1 MEEIYPGQRE
11 LEVGGTFVPTEEE
24 AKILEGSNVSAA
36 AVQSFVDASGAK
48 QTINAAIGGLAL
60 KNNPPQAVA
69 SETPVEAAPEQP
81 EQVEKTEEVKTQE

>member
-1 MEEIYPGQRE
+1 MEELALGQRE

-24 AKILEGSNVSAA
+24 AKLLEANNVSAV

-60 KNNPPQAVA
+60 THKPEQAEA
-69 SETPVEAAPEQP
+69 SEPAAEVAP
-81 EQVEKTEEVKTQE
+81 EQVEKTEEAKTQE